1 MATKV
6 QKKVKI
12 PKAFTCLFLLTYI
25 FLLFLNFFLY
35 FYRQIFM
42 CFLLV
47 CNVVNDSFAELNDT
61 FTLVNDTFAFLND
74 TFRTLNDT
82 FVYLCFYGRVG
93 GNGK

>member
-1 MATKV
+1 
-6 QKKVKI
+6 
-12 PKAFTCLFLLTYI
+12 
-25 FLLFLNFFLY
+25 
-35 FYRQIFM
+35 M
-42 CFLLV
+42 CSLLV